1 MRRRRFT
8 FNILT
13 VAILNQLTK
22 SLPIRIISFSSNSRL
37 FVPFIVNYQKRHD
50 RRSGIRV
57 DFNERFSEQIDDTVA
72 ENEFYLRILI
82 KKVLALD
89 PKYL

>member
-1 MRRRRFT
+1 
-8 FNILT
+8 
-13 VAILNQLTK
+13 
-22 SLPIRIISFSSNSRL
+22 LPTIKNGMTGNL
-37 FVPFIVNYQKRHD
+37 AY
-50 RRSGIRV
+50 RV

-82 KKVLALD
+82 KIVLALD